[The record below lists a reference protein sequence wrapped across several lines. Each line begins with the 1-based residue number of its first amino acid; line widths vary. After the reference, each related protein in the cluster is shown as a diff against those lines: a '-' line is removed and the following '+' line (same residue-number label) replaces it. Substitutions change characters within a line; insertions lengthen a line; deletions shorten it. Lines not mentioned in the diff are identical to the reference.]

1 MIRTFA
7 VTLILLCSCSAPQFN
22 AGAPSVAPSAN
33 QPASPCRPGVVPA
46 DERDDWDPN
55 FQSKDVELFRSF
67 GGFFVSLRAA
77 TIDQHR
83 AGPSFRVE
91 CGQNFH
97 GRLLLKV
104 PVNAVATYKSVFVAF
119 LDYRQVPVTLN
130 GTTEWTHRLA
140 LATGKE
146 HIFDVLTLPLAEG
159 IHRLVLIFFDDDL
172 APGFVG
178 RYDMI
183 ADLYVGPDPHLA
195 PIPSSLR
202 TAPTRVDPA
211 VASSGYGVN
220 LTSRSDRLSLPPP
233 VKWVPDLELYAS
245 FWGSVEEG
253 DQPAALVVLDDF
265 EELDLGRPHPYVLA
279 RAGQVSVV
287 PFRPR
292 PPQRDVENLRVIL
305 FTNPA
310 LEIAPNFAY
319 NRGHS
324 FGAYTSQKAYVTR

>member
-1 MIRTFA
+1 MLHRSAIALVFLA
-7 VTLILLCSCSAPQFN
+7 SCSAPQHS
-22 AGAPSVAPSAN
+22 AGAPSAADHAT
-33 QPASPCRPGVVPA
+33 QPAPACRPGVVPA

-55 FQSKDVELFRSF
+55 FQSKDVDLFRGF

-91 CGQNFH
+91 CGQDFH

-104 PVNAVATYKSVFVAF
+104 PANAVATYKSVFVAF

-130 GTTEWTHRLA
+130 GTTGRTHRLA
-140 LATGKE
+140 LATGEE
-146 HIFDVLTLPLAEG
+146 HIFDVLTGPLAEG

-172 APGFVG
+172 APGLVG

-195 PIPSSLR
+195 LIPSSLP

-220 LTSRSDRLSLPPP
+220 LTSRADRLSLPPP
-233 VKWVPDLELYAS
+233 VKWVLGLELYAS

-253 DQPAALVVLDDF
+253 DQPAALIVLDEF

-279 RAGQVSVV
+279 RAGQVSIVS
-287 PFRPR
+287 FRPR
-292 PPQRDVENLRVIL
+292 APERDVENLRVIL

-310 LEIAPNFAY
+310 LEIAPSFQY